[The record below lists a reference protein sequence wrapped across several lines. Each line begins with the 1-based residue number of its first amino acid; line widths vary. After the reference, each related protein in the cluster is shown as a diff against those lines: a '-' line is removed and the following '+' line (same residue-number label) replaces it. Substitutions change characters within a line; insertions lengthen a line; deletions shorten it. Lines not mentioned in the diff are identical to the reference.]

1 MKRSLPILDLIETAR
16 LLERQAS
23 MLLADAGLTFPQFRT
38 LLAVGDDK
46 PPTVGALSERLHV
59 TKPYTTNV
67 LRELTRAGLV
77 VLKVHPLDR
86 RSTLVEVTELGRLRV
101 HLARSGLEG
110 MDRALA
116 ARIPIATLRVLRT
129 LADPENGGKHHGIEA
144 GSSSRASS
152 RKRFVGTG

>member
-1 MKRSLPILDLIETAR
+1 MTRSLPIIDLIETAR

-23 MLLADAGLTFPQFRT
+23 ILLADAGLTFPQFRA
-38 LLAVGDDK
+38 LLAMGDDK

-67 LRELTRAGLV
+67 LRELTHAGLV
-77 VLKVHPLDR
+77 TLKAHPLDR

-101 HLARSGLEG
+101 HLARAGLEG

-116 ARIPIATLRVLRT
+116 TRIPIATLRVLRA
-129 LADPENGGKHHGIEA
+129 LADSEGGSKRRGIEA
-144 GSSSRASS
+144 STGRASN
-152 RKRFVGTG
+152 RKRFMGTG